1 MIGSIGNAG
10 AASGYQPTGA
20 ASAPAPAP
28 APAPEAAPAPAPVA
42 TPSTYDVPLDAPAD
56 ANECTSCGREALSK
70 AYEMQAM
77 EQGSVDANV
86 LAQVAASYAASR
98 PAA

>member
-1 MIGSIGNAG
+1 MIGSIG
-10 AASGYQPTGA
+10 STGA
-20 ASAPAPAP
+20 AQAFQPATAAP
-28 APAPEAAPAPAPVA
+28 APAPEAAPAPAPSA
-42 TPSTYDVPLDAPAD
+42 GPSTYEVPLDVPGD
-56 ANECTSCGREALSK
+56 ANECTSCGREALNK

-86 LAQVAASYAASR
+86 LAQVAASYSASR

>member
-1 MIGSIGNAG
+1 MIGSIGQQHVG
-10 AASGYQPTGA
+10 ATPGAFQPA
-20 ASAPAPAP
+20 APAPSP
-28 APAPEAAPAPAPVA
+28 APTPLPEAAP
-42 TPSTYDVPLDAPAD
+42 SSYEVPLDVPGD

-70 AYEMQAM
+70 AYELQAM

-86 LAQVAASYAASR
+86 LAQVAATYAASR